1 MKDQEINEQRQS
13 LNIDRLAKR
22 FRFVSAIAWGLLL
35 GLTFCLF
42 SSSLQAQSESPQ
54 PVSAGNTAETPAVSD
69 VVPSTQ
75 SNKPYIP
82 SGLLEVMKAMGFVF
96 VIPFAAASFIAV
108 WFAIERLVI
117 LRRARVIPRPFV
129 ERFLQNLEEGGL
141 DQEAALTLCEENNS
155 PVARVFAHGI
165 LKWGKPS
172 VEVEQAIIDG
182 GERQTSQLR
191 KHLRVL
197 NGVATVTPLLGL
209 LVTVTGMIQAFNQIA
224 NTVSMGKAE
233 ELAVWIVVALLTT
246 AAGLIISI
254 PSLLL
259 YIYLSGRVDSIVMEM
274 DESAQSVVKL
284 ISAEA
289 LSGQIATPRTI
300 QAKKKTK
307 SAKRE
312 SA

>member
-1 MKDQEINEQRQS
+1 MDKRLSTVTDSIQRTPQWAIRLMK
-13 LNIDRLAKR
+13 
-22 FRFVSAIAWGLLL
+22 LLL
-35 GLTFCLF
+35 MVACLVLSHG
-42 SSSLQAQSESPQ
+42 SSSVLLAQETPPPNSTEVAPTNSETPD
-54 PVSAGNTAETPAVSD
+54 TAE
-69 VVPSTQ
+69 
-75 SNKPYIP
+75 NKPYIP
-82 SGLLEVMKAMGFVF
+82 SGLLEIMQAMGFVF

-209 LVTVTGMIQAFNQIA
+209 LGTVTGMIQAFNQIA
-224 NTVSMGKAE
+224 NTGAMGKAE
-233 ELAVWIVVALLTT
+233 ELAVGIGVALLTT
-246 AAGLIISI
+246 AVGLMIAI
-254 PSLLL
+254 PSLIL
-259 YIYLSGRVDSIVMEM
+259 YMYLSGRVDSIVMEM
-274 DESAQSVVKL
+274 DESAQNVVNL

-289 LSGQIATPRTI
+289 LSGQIVTSRKVQTP
-300 QAKKKTK
+300 KKKPK
-307 SAKRE
+307 SSQRE